1 MTMLSIRAVKRGYK
15 AYSDTELMV
24 ELGSGN
30 NRGLE
35 EIVRRYQRPL
45 VGYLS
50 QIINDG
56 EKARDLA
63 QETFIRIFR
72 HAQGYRT
79 TTRFATWLYHIARNI
94 ARDELRARKR
104 RPEVTSDEA
113 AKSESIDSTLRQTEV
128 RETVATI
135 LGRLSSRDRNLL
147 VMRDL
152 KGLSYEEISAQTGI
166 ALGTVKSGL
175 SRARARFREHYAAL
189 NRK

>member
-1 MTMLSIRAVKRGYK
+1 MTLMSIPVK
-15 AYSDTELMV
+15 AYRSFSDTELML

-30 NRGLE
+30 DRGLE

-50 QIINDG
+50 QIINDT
-56 EKARDLA
+56 ERARDLA

-72 HAQGYRT
+72 HAAGYRT

-94 ARDELRARKR
+94 ARDELRARRR
-104 RPEVTSDEA
+104 RPLLTSDEA
-113 AKSESIDSTLRQTEV
+113 VKYESYESKQELTDV
-128 RETVATI
+128 RETVVTI
-135 LGRLSSRDRNLL
+135 LKKLSPRDRRLL

-152 KGLSYEEISAQTGI
+152 QGLSYEEISSQTGI

-175 SRARARFREHYAAL
+175 SRARGRFREHYLAL
-189 NRK
+189 QKSA